1 MPDLIRAPL
10 SGCFWR
16 PSIDSDPLRLK
27 ETAFSMFQLFRWLL
41 SGAPPNP
48 DKIAYSMSTPK
59 QTIPGIISDRSI
71 PYSPKEFLD
80 NIKDNEF
87 YDTRRDHTL
96 RECRVVEV
104 LHLRRE
110 SNILSGGVPH
120 EIILVRYAH
129 TVIDKDGATVGID
142 DRIAKFERLKNYQ
155 PETGSLQSVPLA
167 PESSAACRNSKGK
180 STGNLDRV
188 FVAQTIGQL
197 ARDYDVVATFT
208 PDEGA
213 LNFVDCIVA
222 AHYARMLFESLRL
235 LAGTPTTQAG
245 PVHTR
250 AGMWL
255 STRMVTAE
263 GRLMPEGRSKD
274 LVPLVDGRGSARRDV
289 VHDAI
294 ERDRAE
300 DSRLLASVE
309 PLREIQEL
317 IQVCRT
323 ETWAAI
329 QHSTTVAYE
338 HIHAAD
344 IKAARAEEEAARAE
358 EEAARAKEEVARA
371 KEEAARAEEK
381 AARVEEEA
389 ARVKEDA
396 ARVKGNA
403 ARAKRDAAAES
414 LRARTKSWRNFA
426 LNSPNTAVSSV

>member
-1 MPDLIRAPL
+1 M
-10 SGCFWR
+10 
-16 PSIDSDPLRLK
+16 SI
-27 ETAFSMFQLFRWLL
+27 
-41 SGAPPNP
+41 
-48 DKIAYSMSTPK
+48 PK

-71 PYSPKEFLD
+71 PYSPQEFLD

-222 AHYARMLFESLRL
+222 AHVLTKRAKDYSTLNYMCLWYARMLFESLRL

-245 PVHTR
+245 PVHKR

-294 ERDRAE
+294 ERDRAQ
-300 DSRLLASVE
+300 DSRPLASVE

-344 IKAARAEEEAARAE
+344 IKAARAEEEAARAK
-358 EEAARAKEEVARA
+358 EEAARAK
-371 KEEAARAEEK
+371 
-381 AARVEEEA
+381 EEA

-396 ARVKGNA
+396 ARVKGDA

-414 LRARTKSWRNFA
+414 ARNAAELARKDEELEKLRAQLAKYRGIICIGECTLPSKIISAAAR
-426 LNSPNTAVSSV
+426 S